1 LALLEDSESEED
13 KSHFLTYLLAI
24 SAFAYPVFITYFL
37 RSKTALEFRGLE
49 REKYD
54 KSLFKDFKLHR
65 RTFSSSKYFY
75 VSQLVKKNAFVLIP
89 TFFVNKLG
97 IQLILL
103 VFMQVT

>member
-1 LALLEDSESEED
+1 MALLEDSESEED

-24 SAFAYPVFITYFL
+24 SAFAYPAFITYFL

-89 TFFVNKLG
+89 TFFVNKIG